1 MLHKKLCVVA
11 VVLGLAAGAFAYEI
25 RVSRLNTWE
34 LAFDSKPPRV
44 IQIVEN
50 GQLDNYTYI
59 IYTVTNNGAET
70 VDFYPT
76 FQIEADEAKTCI
88 AQVFPQ
94 VTSAINDR
102 FRLDALDNAQIA
114 GPLKPGET
122 KNGIAIIKNVDASA
136 RSLAVYATGLSG
148 DFKSDTNAEGKLVIF
163 YRTFKM
169 VYWRPGDDF
178 HVAID
183 PVVLKSSEWVWRE

>member
-11 VVLGLAAGAFAYEI
+11 VLLGLTAGAFACEI
-25 RVSRLNTWE
+25 RVSRINTWE
-34 LAFDSKPPRV
+34 LTFDSKPPRV
-44 IQIVEN
+44 LQVVDN

-59 IYTVTNNGAET
+59 VYTVTNNGAQT

-76 FQIEADEAKTCI
+76 FQIETQDAKI
-88 AQVFPQ
+88 YNAQIFPQ
-94 VTSAINDR
+94 IARTLNDR
-102 FRLDALDNAQIA
+102 YHLDALDKSRIA

-122 KNGIAIIKNVDASA
+122 KTGIAIIQNVDSSA
-136 RSLAVYATGLSG
+136 KSLTVYVTGLSG
-148 DFKSDTNAEGKLVIF
+148 DLKSDTNAKGELVVF

-169 VYWRPGDDF
+169 AYWRPGDAF

-183 PVVLKSSEWVWRE
+183 PVILKSSEWVWRE